1 MLVREQ
7 AVFLRRC
14 SLHDRRTNGSSLS
27 AFGGALLR
35 ELATCANLLRSD
47 TPTRPIKNQSFTEK
61 VGKNSVYQAWI
72 VITADGRIH
81 RGLQLDHKSGGAIAL
96 ITEDGDNAYFKA
108 DEIEEYEASPSS
120 LMPSGLSET
129 MSVNEFQDLIG
140 FLESQK

>member
-1 MLVREQ
+1 M
-7 AVFLRRC
+7 
-14 SLHDRRTNGSSLS
+14 
-27 AFGGALLR
+27 
-35 ELATCANLLRSD
+35 
-47 TPTRPIKNQSFTEK
+47 
-61 VGKNSVYQAWI
+61 GKNSVYQAWI